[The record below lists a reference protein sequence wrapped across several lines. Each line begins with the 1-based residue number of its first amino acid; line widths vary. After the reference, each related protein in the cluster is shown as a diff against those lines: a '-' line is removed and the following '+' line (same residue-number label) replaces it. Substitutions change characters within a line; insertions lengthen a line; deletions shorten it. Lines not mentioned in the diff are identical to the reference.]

1 MHRSRRHTER
11 HIGKRT
17 DAREILSDIAKLKYG
32 RHGIFSGHPAPG
44 PGRGPAPGEG
54 PSQTPPPFYL
64 PRQSTPISFL
74 TAAILARVIRLPA
87 VRISF
92 SGSFPDLIQSYM
104 FTAVS

>member
-17 DAREILSDIAKLKYG
+17 DAREILSNIAKLKYG
-32 RHGIFSGHPAPG
+32 RHGIFSGHPVIRPRAAPAAR
-44 PGRGPAPGEG
+44 PRGMAPCH
-54 PSQTPPPFYL
+54 
-64 PRQSTPISFL
+64 PISFFP
-74 TAAILARVIRLPA
+74 AAVFSRVMRVPA

>member
-17 DAREILSDIAKLKYG
+17 DAREILSNIAKLKYG
-32 RHGIFSGHPAPG
+32 RHGIFPGHPVTRPRAAPAAR
-44 PGRGPAPGEG
+44 PGVMA
-54 PSQTPPPFYL
+54 
-64 PRQSTPISFL
+64 QSNPISFF
-74 TAAILARVIRLPA
+74 TAAILSRVIRLPA